1 MPRSIFTV
9 SQPEEL
15 SPEDQKLLDEA
26 IKNLQTFIEDNTT
39 HYLFV
44 EDEEPSDEDLEAIES
59 EEE

>member
-1 MPRSIFTV
+1 MLGSVFTV

-15 SPEDQKLLDEA
+15 SPEDQKLLNDA

-44 EDEEPSDEDLEAIES
+44 EDEEPSNEDLDAIED